1 MQREPIEIPIDLDPP
16 GSVRGWL
23 DLPDKDTGRAVILL
37 AHGAGVGMESAFMA
51 ETAEGLCAA
60 GFPVLRFHYAYAQ
73 RMLDEGK
80 RRPPDRRPVLEAVH
94 RQATATLRARFPGR
108 RLLLAGKSM
117 GGRMSSHL
125 VAAGE
130 PADGLVFFGYPLHPP
145 KRPDRLRS
153 EHFGDLKVPALFLQ
167 GTRDALCD
175 LDLLR
180 DALTRYSGHAH
191 LHVVEAA
198 DHGFAVLKRSGRTA
212 DEIRRELVSE
222 FVNWEAQSFGP
233 SPDSR

>member
-1 MQREPIEIPIDLDPP
+1 
-16 GSVRGWL
+16 
-23 DLPDKDTGRAVILL
+23 
-37 AHGAGVGMESAFMA
+37 MA
-51 ETAEGLCAA
+51 ETAEDLSAA
-60 GFPVLRFHYAYAQ
+60 GFPVMRFHYAYAQ

-80 RRPPDRRPVLEAVH
+80 RRPPDRRPLLEAVH
-94 RQATATLRARFPGR
+94 RQAAATLRAHFPGR

-153 EHFGDLKVPALFLQ
+153 DHFGDLEVPALFLQ

-180 DALTRYSGHAH
+180 DALTHYAGPTH
-191 LHVVEAA
+191 LHVVEGA
-198 DHGFAVLKRSGRTA
+198 DHGFAVLKRSGRMA
-212 DEIRRELVSE
+212 DEIRSELVSE
-222 FVNWEAQSFGP
+222 VVRWEMESFGA
-233 SPDSR
+233 ST

>member
-1 MQREPIEIPIDLDPP
+1 MPREPIEIPVDLDTP
-16 GSVRGWL
+16 GPIRGWL
-23 DLPDKDTGRAVILL
+23 DLPDEDSGRAVLLL
-37 AHGAGVGMESAFMA
+37 AHGAGVGMEGPFMA
-51 ETAEGLCAA
+51 ETAEDLSAA
-60 GFPVLRFHYAYAQ
+60 GFPVMRFHYAYAQ

-80 RRPPDRRPVLEAVH
+80 RRPPDRRPLLEAVH
-94 RQATATLRARFPGR
+94 RQAAATLRARFPGR

-117 GGRMSSHL
+117 GGLMSSHL

-153 EHFGDLKVPALFLQ
+153 DHFGDLEVPALFLQ

-180 DALTRYSGHAH
+180 DALTHYAGTAH
-191 LHVVEAA
+191 LHVVEGA

-212 DEIRRELVSE
+212 EEIRSELVSE
-222 FVNWEAQSFGP
+222 VVRWEMESFGA
-233 SPDSR
+233 ST

>member
-1 MQREPIEIPIDLDPP
+1 MPREPVEIPVDLDPP
-16 GSVRGWL
+16 GPIRGWL
-23 DLPDKDTGRAVILL
+23 DLPTQDSGRAVILL
-37 AHGAGVGMESAFMA
+37 AHGAGVGMHSPFMA
-51 ETAEGLCAA
+51 ELAEGLCAA

-73 RMLDEGK
+73 RMLDEGR
-80 RRPPDRRPVLEAVH
+80 RRPPDRRPLLETVH
-94 RQATATLRARFPGR
+94 RQAAATLRARFPGR

-117 GGRMSSHL
+117 GGRMSSYL

-145 KRPDRLRS
+145 KRPERLRS
-153 EHFGDLKVPALFLQ
+153 EHFDRLEVPALFLQ

-180 DALTRYSGHAH
+180 NALTRYAGTAH
-191 LHVVEAA
+191 LHVVEGA

-212 DEIRRELVSE
+212 DEVRSELVSQ
-222 FVNWEAQSFGP
+222 FVSWEAQSFGA
-233 SPDSR
+233 RT

>member
-1 MQREPIEIPIDLDPP
+1 MPREPVEIPVDLDPP
-16 GSVRGWL
+16 GPIRGWL
-23 DLPDKDTGRAVILL
+23 DLPTQDSGRAVILL
-37 AHGAGVGMESAFMA
+37 AHGAGVGMHSPFMA
-51 ETAEGLCAA
+51 ELAEGLCAA

-73 RMLDEGK
+73 RMLDEGR
-80 RRPPDRRPVLEAVH
+80 RRPPDRRPLLETVH
-94 RQATATLRARFPGR
+94 RQAAATLRARFPGR

-117 GGRMSSHL
+117 GGRMSSYL

-145 KRPDRLRS
+145 KRPERLRS
-153 EHFGDLKVPALFLQ
+153 EHFGDLQVPALFLQ

-180 DALTRYSGHAH
+180 NALTRYAGPAH
-191 LHVVEAA
+191 LHVVEGA

-212 DEIRRELVSE
+212 DEVRSELVAQ
-222 FVNWEAQSFGP
+222 FVSWEAQSFGA
-233 SPDSR
+233 RT

>member
-1 MQREPIEIPIDLDPP
+1 MTREPVEIPVDLHTP
-16 GSVRGWL
+16 GPIRGWL
-23 DLPDKDTGRAVILL
+23 DLPREDAGRAVILL
-37 AHGAGVGMESAFMA
+37 AHGAGVGMESPFMVEAA
-51 ETAEGLCAA
+51 ESLCAE

-80 RRPPDRRPVLEAVH
+80 RRPPDRRPLLEAVH
-94 RQATATLRARFPGR
+94 RQAAATLRARFPGR

-117 GGRMSSHL
+117 GGRMSSYL

-153 EHFGDLKVPALFLQ
+153 EHFGDLNIPALFLQ

-180 DALTRYSGHAH
+180 DALTRYAGPAH
-191 LHVVEAA
+191 LHVVEGA
-198 DHGFAVLKRSGRTA
+198 DHGFAFLKRSGRTA
-212 DEIRRELVSE
+212 DEIRSELISEVVS
-222 FVNWEAQSFGP
+222 WEAQSFGAP
-233 SPDSR
+233 T